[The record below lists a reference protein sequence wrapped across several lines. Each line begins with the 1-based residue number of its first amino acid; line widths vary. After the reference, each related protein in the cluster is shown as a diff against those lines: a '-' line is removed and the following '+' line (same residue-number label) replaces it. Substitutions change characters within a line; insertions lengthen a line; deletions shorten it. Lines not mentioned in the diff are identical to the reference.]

1 MKIVSFNPA
10 AGMDAKKHRKEKQ
23 FTQAWALID
32 LTTGE
37 VSVEVRTYGTG
48 TTKYACVWT
57 DIKITKGC
65 AVGSASVNGY
75 LTNAVA
81 KAFKS
86 AGIEFDNLAGRTDT
100 QVETAL
106 TVLAD
111 KIGLKKFMVYN
122 AHA

>member
-1 MKIVSFNPA
+1 MKNSNTVNRGWLKKQVQ
-10 AGMDAKKHRKEKQ
+10 AGK
-23 FTQAWALID
+23 
-32 LTTGE
+32 

-75 LTNAVA
+75 LTDAVA